1 MYQKTRPAQAP
12 ETDFPRESET
22 KISTTRLVET
32 FSKLCHRALMAEVSA
47 TPKPGLVD
55 RHDSGAHSD
64 MDFDTFSASSDAIA
78 PWITKM
84 FEIGLFWQEDRDGR
98 DLFSAIRPLG
108 VKTEKAMFDATNGIN
123 THKGMIFSMG
133 IVSAIAGFLFAQTHS
148 FNAEAILETSGLL
161 CRDLIE
167 TDFQKMDKKN
177 PRGNSLCPFRYKG
190 NPRGGRGGLS
200 RDPQDRSPISAP
212 FLRSR
217 ACSAGKKSL
226 YGSLPEWSD
235 RHSLNPRFQHTLECL
250 PPEHPPLA
258 DVKRRRHECPDPNK
272 PRNARLREGVC
283 KTYP

>member
-1 MYQKTRPAQAP
+1 
-12 ETDFPRESET
+12 
-22 KISTTRLVET
+22 
-32 FSKLCHRALMAEVSA
+32 
-47 TPKPGLVD
+47 
-55 RHDSGAHSD
+55 

-108 VKTEKAMFDATNGIN
+108 VKAEKAMFDATNGIN

-177 PRGNSLCPFRYKG
+177 PRTHGEILYVRFGIKGIRGEVAEGFPAIRKIALPSLRRFSDP
-190 NPRGGRGGLS
+190 GLAA
-200 RDPQDRSPISAP
+200 QA
-212 FLRSR
+212 
-217 ACSAGKKSL
+217 KKAF
-226 YGSLPEWSD
+226 LPEWSD

-258 DVKRRRHECPDPNK
+258 DGKRRRHECPDPNE